1 MGLST
6 LGRQTGPDHKDLRRD
21 TGPKKS
27 PRPVFFLVGRVGL
40 TVSVGCIILVVC
52 RMGLVAFGPLHPLR

>member
-27 PRPVFFLVGRVGL
+27 PRPVFFLVGL
-40 TVSVGCIILVVC
+40 TRSTDYPPRLKVFSTDSEWI
-52 RMGLVAFGPLHPLR
+52 R